1 MATSQ
6 KKKEIQNMVYGLGGA
21 VVILGALF
29 KILHWELGPLNG
41 SVLLAA
47 GLITEAGIFVFS
59 AFEAPE
65 EDLDWSLAY
74 PELKGGSSST
84 KSSKGG
90 DVQAVLTEST
100 ESYANELN
108 SAADQMKALN
118 AMFKEQLNSSKNQ
131 SAVQE
136 GIAQNGEALKARME
150 EFNKNLEALNQVY
163 GGMLTAM
170 NRK

>member
-1 MATSQ
+1 M
-6 KKKEIQNMVYGLGGA
+6 
-21 VVILGALF
+21 
-29 KILHWELGPLNG
+29 
-41 SVLLAA
+41 
-47 GLITEAGIFVFS
+47 
-59 AFEAPE
+59 
-65 EDLDWSLAY
+65 DWSLAY
-74 PELKGGSSST
+74 PELKGGSARD

-90 DVQAVLTEST
+90 DVQTILTEST

-118 AMFKEQLNSSKNQ
+118 AIFKEQLNSSKNQ

>member
-1 MATSQ
+1 MAASH
-6 KKKEIQNMVYGLGGA
+6 KKKQIQNMVYGLGGA
-21 VVILGALF
+21 IVILGALF

-41 SVLLAA
+41 SVLLAI

-74 PELKGGSSST
+74 PELKGGSTSA
-84 KSSKGG
+84 KSSERTNL
-90 DVQAVLTEST
+90 QAVLTEST

-118 AMFKEQLNSSKNQ
+118 ALFKEQLNSSKN
-131 SAVQE
+131 
-136 GIAQNGEALKARME
+136 
-150 EFNKNLEALNQVY
+150 
-163 GGMLTAM
+163 
-170 NRK
+170 